1 MNTSNSSFLVKLR
14 HPPSAV
20 ELCRQAGAEPVT
32 PDIVLVRDPEQALS
46 NFGGEV
52 DYIVPNDRYHRFQ
65 SRPSDKVPSALW
77 GLDNNGQDGGKPD
90 ADIDAPEAWKMSTGK
105 DVLVAVL
112 DTGIDTTHPD
122 LLPNMYVNAAEIPGD
137 GLDNDGNGVV
147 DDVHGYN
154 AADQTGN
161 PWSDDPHGSHCAGT
175 IAAKGRVLGVAP
187 DAKILPIKIYD
198 EDDWTDASTIIRA
211 LQYAQ
216 DAGARI
222 ASHSYTGLLYNR
234 AVEEMFAKT
243 DMLHVVAAGNHHSNN
258 DEKKTYPPS
267 YELPNL
273 ITVAA
278 SDRHDRIADFS
289 NYGPKSVHLAA
300 PGVEILSTTSYGN
313 WGSWNGTSMACPH
326 VAGTGALL
334 ASKFPDESPADW
346 KKRILESVDVQ
357 PGWEEKVQTGGRL
370 NAYRALGGETAQER
384 ATRID
389 LERLRRTG
397 RSGASG

>member
-1 MNTSNSSFLVKLR
+1 MAMKPSSDSFLVKLR
-14 HPPSAV
+14 HPNVLRGLSV
-20 ELCRQAGAEPVT
+20 RDEVQLVT
-32 PDIVLVRDPEQALS
+32 PDLVLVQDPEKALKD
-46 NFGGEV
+46 FAGEI
-52 DYIVPNDRYHRFQ
+52 DYIVPNDRYQR
-65 SRPSDKVPSALW
+65 SRPDRTDNIPSALW
-77 GLDNNGQDGGKPD
+77 GLDNQGQDGGKVD
-90 ADIDAPEAWKMSTGK
+90 ADIDAPEAWQISTGK

-122 LLPNMYVNAAEIPGD
+122 LVTNMYLNTGEIAGD
-137 GLDNDGNGVV
+137 GIDNDGNGVV

-154 AADQTGN
+154 AADQTGD

-175 IAAKGRVLGVAP
+175 IAARGKVTGVAP

-198 EDDWTDASTIIRA
+198 EDDWTDAATLIRA

-216 DAGARI
+216 DAGARV

-243 DMLHVVAAGNHHSNN
+243 NMLHLVAAGNHHSNN
-258 DEKKTYPPS
+258 DAKKTYPPS

-278 SDRHDRIADFS
+278 SDRHDQIANFS
-289 NYGPKSVHLAA
+289 NYGPNSVHLAA

-326 VAGTGALL
+326 VAGAAALL
-334 ASKFPDESPADW
+334 ASKFPDEGPAKW
-346 KKRILESVDVQ
+346 KERLLKSVDVQ
-357 PGWEEKVQTGGRL
+357 PGWDEKVQTGGRL
-370 NAYRALGGETAQER
+370 NAYRALTIEPK
-384 ATRID
+384 
-389 LERLRRTG
+389 
-397 RSGASG
+397 